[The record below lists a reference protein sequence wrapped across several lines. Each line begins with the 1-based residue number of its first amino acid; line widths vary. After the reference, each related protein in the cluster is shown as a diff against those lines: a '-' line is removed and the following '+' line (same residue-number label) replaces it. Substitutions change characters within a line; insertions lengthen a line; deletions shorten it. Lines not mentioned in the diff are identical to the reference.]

1 MLELVRRERASLR
14 MALLAPVL
22 ALGTAALLSFGLF
35 ALLGKPA
42 GLALRALFLQPFLS
56 WYDVSEVLLKAG
68 PLLLI
73 AQGLAIGFRARV
85 FNIGAEGQLILG
97 AVCASILPVYLPSSQ
112 APWLWPA
119 MMALG
124 ALGGGAWAGLAAFWR
139 VRTGASEILVTL
151 MLGLVAVQLL
161 NYLLLG
167 PWKDPAGFNF
177 PQSVMFQPEAML
189 PTLLP
194 GTRVNVS
201 LLFALLATAGAWVL
215 MRRSFLGFQLLV
227 EGLAPRAAAYAGFP
241 GGRAVWVSL
250 LLGGAA
256 AGLAGAAEVAGPLG
270 QLQRSVVAGTGFAA
284 ITAAYLGGLN
294 PLGIVPASLLVA
306 ALTIGGDSA
315 MVTADL
321 PAAAVRVVQGTILV
335 AYVSAV
341 VLVRFRVARRR
352 PPAPAP
358 EPEARAA
365 EARP

>member
-1 MLELVRRERASLR
+1 
-14 MALLAPVL
+14 
-22 ALGTAALLSFGLF
+22 
-35 ALLGKPA
+35 
-42 GLALRALFLQPFLS
+42 
-56 WYDVSEVLLKAG
+56 
-68 PLLLI
+68 
-73 AQGLAIGFRARV
+73 
-85 FNIGAEGQLILG
+85 
-97 AVCASILPVYLPSSQ
+97 
-112 APWLWPA
+112 
-119 MMALG
+119 
-124 ALGGGAWAGLAAFWR
+124 
-139 VRTGASEILVTL
+139 
-151 MLGLVAVQLL
+151 
-161 NYLLLG
+161 
-167 PWKDPAGFNF
+167 
-177 PQSVMFQPEAML
+177 ML